1 MADTL
6 NDASSTA
13 IDSPLDGKAGAAAA
27 QRRPMLSI
35 AGVSKRFGEHQV
47 LRDVSLAV
55 MPGEVV
61 VVIGPSGSGKT
72 TLLRCINLLEDYDS
86 GTVAIDGEPIGYR
99 ADGRGGRTRLSERVI
114 AASRA
119 KIGIVFQS
127 YNLFPHMSV
136 LQNIVAAPVR
146 VRGVARATAEARAYE
161 LLALVGLSDKAAEL
175 PVRLS
180 GGQQQRVAI
189 ARALA
194 MEPKIMLFDEV
205 TSALDPELVGEVL
218 AAMRQLA
225 ADGMTMVVVTHEMSF
240 ARDIADRIVFM
251 DSGGVV
257 EEGKPEEML
266 FAPRTERVRAFLKRY
281 NDRYRI

>member
-1 MADTL
+1 MESTL
-6 NDASSTA
+6 NDASSSA
-13 IDSPLDGKAGAAAA
+13 IEVPQSR
-27 QRRPMLSI
+27 QQRPMLEI
-35 AGVSKRFGEHQV
+35 AGLRKRFGAVEV

-55 MPGEVV
+55 NPGEVV

-72 TLLRCINLLEDYDS
+72 TLLRCINLLEEYER
-86 GTVAIDGEPIGYR
+86 GTITIDGEPIGYR
-99 ADGRGGRTRLSERVI
+99 VDGRTGRRLRMSERDV
-114 AASRA
+114 AAARA
-119 KIGIVFQS
+119 RIGMVFQS

-146 VRGVARATAEARAYE
+146 VRGIERRQAAARAHE
-161 LLALVGLSDKAAEL
+161 LLAMVGLSDKAAEY
-175 PVRLS
+175 PIRLS

-194 MEPKIMLFDEV
+194 MDPKIMLFDEI

-218 AAMRQLA
+218 AAMQQLA
-225 ADGMTMVVVTHEMSF
+225 SDGMTMVVVTHEMSF
-240 ARDIADRIVFM
+240 ARDIADLMVFM
-251 DSGGVV
+251 DAGVIV
-257 EEGKPEEML
+257 EEGRPDQLL

>member
-1 MADTL
+1 MEGTL
-6 NDASSTA
+6 NDASSSA
-13 IDSPLDGKAGAAAA
+13 IEVP
-27 QRRPMLSI
+27 QTRQQRPMLEI
-35 AGVSKRFGEHQV
+35 AGLRKRFGAVEV

-55 MPGEVV
+55 NPGEVV

-72 TLLRCINLLEDYDS
+72 TLLRCINLLEEYEH
-86 GTVAIDGEPIGYR
+86 GTITIDGEPIGYR
-99 ADGRGGRTRLSERVI
+99 VDGRTGRRLRMSERDV
-114 AASRA
+114 AAARA
-119 KIGIVFQS
+119 RIGMVFQS

-146 VRGVARATAEARAYE
+146 VRGIERRQAAARAHE
-161 LLALVGLSDKAAEL
+161 LLAMVGLSDKAAEY
-175 PVRLS
+175 PIRLS

-194 MEPKIMLFDEV
+194 MDPKIMLFDEI

-218 AAMRQLA
+218 AAMQQLA
-225 ADGMTMVVVTHEMSF
+225 SDGMTMVVVTHEMSF
-240 ARDIADRIVFM
+240 ARDIADLMVFM
-251 DSGGVV
+251 DAGVIV
-257 EEGKPEEML
+257 EEGRPDQLL

>member
-1 MADTL
+1 MEDTL
-6 NDASSTA
+6 NDASSSA
-13 IDSPLDGKAGAAAA
+13 IEVP
-27 QRRPMLSI
+27 QTRQQRPMLEI
-35 AGVSKRFGEHQV
+35 AGLRKRFGAVEV

-55 MPGEVV
+55 NPGEVV

-72 TLLRCINLLEDYDS
+72 TLLRCINLLEEYEH
-86 GTVAIDGEPIGYR
+86 GTITIDGEPIGYR
-99 ADGRGGRTRLSERVI
+99 VDGRTGRRLRMSERDV
-114 AASRA
+114 AAARA
-119 KIGIVFQS
+119 RIGMVFQS

-146 VRGVARATAEARAYE
+146 VRGIERRQAAARAHE
-161 LLALVGLSDKAAEL
+161 LLAMVGLSDKAAEY
-175 PVRLS
+175 PIRLS

-194 MEPKIMLFDEV
+194 MDPKIMLFDEI

-218 AAMRQLA
+218 AAMQQLA
-225 ADGMTMVVVTHEMSF
+225 SDGMTMVVVTHEMSF
-240 ARDIADRIVFM
+240 ARDIADLMVFM
-251 DSGGVV
+251 DAGVIV
-257 EEGKPEEML
+257 EEGRPDQLL